1 MQVLTIWQPRYK
13 DNTVLLAKY
22 KVPDEDF
29 KIVFTRANHLAKQ
42 VFKANGRYIKDNFP
56 IESNG
61 KIDCYVVPLSFLDN
75 ITITSD
81 RPDDY
86 IPTIET

>member
-1 MQVLTIWQPRYK
+1 MNSVACLNAHTLEG
-13 DNTVLLAKY
+13 D
-22 KVPDEDF
+22 
-29 KIVFTRANHLAKQ
+29 
-42 VFKANGRYIKDNFP
+42 IKDNFP

-75 ITITSD
+75 ITITPEK
-81 RPDDY
+81 PDDY